1 MKAPSEHTLTHP
13 PDSGINRSRRGI
25 VVMVFSVLAFSVNT
39 MLLKYLGR
47 SGSGGSPDVPLF
59 FRAVVGTLV
68 VAAFFRGGRPMSIAP
83 VFRNKDLVLRGII
96 GLLGTAA
103 YYWTIPALGA
113 GKATLIC
120 NTYVVFA
127 SIFAAITLGESL
139 SVTRLVLLATAVCG
153 IALLVGPDETGTG
166 FSFGFPE
173 LLALFGAVMAAW
185 AVVLVRQL
193 SFGFSIGTIYLAQC
207 LWILAPVAFLAVPD
221 LPSLGWADL
230 LLLTGAATAAS
241 AGQLAMNE
249 GYRCLNV
256 STGASIQMLWPVI
269 TTFGGWL
276 FFKEHFGALQWAGAL
291 LILVSTWRIAT
302 GGGNTL
308 KKERPGKACKLPRH

>member
-1 MKAPSEHTLTHP
+1 MKTPSETTLTHL
-13 PDSGINRSRRGI
+13 PDTGFTRPRRGI

-39 MLLKYLGR
+39 LILKHLGR
-47 SGSGGSPDVPLF
+47 SGSGVSPDVALF

-68 VAAFFRGGRPMSIAP
+68 VVAFFRGGRPMNIAP
-83 VFRNKDLVLRGII
+83 VFRNKDLVMRGII

-103 YYWTIPALGA
+103 YYWTIPTLGA

-127 SIFAAITLGESL
+127 SIFAAFSLGESL
-139 SVTRLVLLATAVCG
+139 SLTRLLMLATAVCG
-153 IALLVGPDETGTG
+153 IALLVAPEGEGIG
-166 FSFGFPE
+166 LSFGFSE

-207 LWILAPVAFLAVPD
+207 LWILAPVAFLAVPR
-221 LPSLGWADL
+221 LPSLGWPDL
-230 LLLTGAATAAS
+230 LLLTAAATAAS

-249 GYRCLNV
+249 GYRCLTV

-276 FFKEHFGALQWAGAL
+276 LFSERFGILQWAGAL
-291 LILVSTWRIAT
+291 LILFSTWRIAV
-302 GGGNTL
+302 GRGNTVR
-308 KKERPGKACKLPRH
+308 KERSGKAGKHPRH